1 MRYSVGCATT
11 NISMMGRDFEV
22 DIDHAITDYGSPAII
37 DYNNGGDPGW
47 GPEWEIYSIVL
58 REEREDG
65 DIGPDFEAT
74 GKLLDV
80 LANSEAVNDAILREI
95 EHRECGYDY

>member
-11 NISMMGRDFEV
+11 SISMMGSDFEV
-22 DIDHAITDYGSPAII
+22 DIDHAITDYGSSAII
-37 DYNNGGDPGW
+37 DYVNGGDPGW

-58 REEREDG
+58 REERENG

-74 GKLLDV
+74 GKLLDL
-80 LANSEAVNDAILREI
+80 LANSEAVHDAILKEI
-95 EHRECGYDY
+95 NLSDSGYNY

>member
-11 NISMMGRDFEV
+11 SISMMGRDFEV

-37 DYNNGGDPGW
+37 DYANGGDPGW

-65 DIGPDFEAT
+65 DIGPEFEAT
-74 GKLLDV
+74 GKLLDL
-80 LANSEAVNDAILREI
+80 LANSEAVSDAILKEI
-95 EHRECGYDY
+95 DYCDSGYDD

>member
-1 MRYSVGCATT
+1 MKYSVGCATT
-11 NISMMGRDFEV
+11 SISIMGRDFEV

-37 DYNNGGDPGW
+37 DYVNGGDPGW

-65 DIGPDFEAT
+65 EIGPDFEAT

-80 LANSEAVNDAILREI
+80 LVNSEAVNDAIMKEI
-95 EHRECGYDY
+95 AQRECGYDY